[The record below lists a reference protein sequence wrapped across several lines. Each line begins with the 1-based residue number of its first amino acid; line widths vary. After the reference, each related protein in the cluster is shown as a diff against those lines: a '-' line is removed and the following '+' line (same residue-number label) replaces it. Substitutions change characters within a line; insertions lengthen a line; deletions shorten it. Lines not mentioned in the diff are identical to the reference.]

1 MTTGGVIAM
10 VEMTT
15 GRASE
20 GGHWYTRDGECCYD
34 IRGANGKM
42 RPVTL
47 RDARKLNLLPGVSSI
62 LRMEHKE
69 ALQVWLLDQAYMAAL
84 TLPQIPG
91 ETLSAFKERC
101 KVDAAAQADKARD
114 RGTWLHAALQ
124 GYFEG
129 RPVADQDL
137 PYVMPVVGWLGE
149 RFGFNHRWLAES
161 SFGCELGYG
170 GKADLRSA
178 QVPIVIDFKFKDI
191 EADHEKQL
199 AYSDHAMQLWAYD
212 YGFGYGGTATKLN
225 LFISSTVPS
234 VIFPHEWGAD
244 SANEFEAFKCLLRLW
259 QLRKNY
265 TSAWSHEQEQ
275 AA

>member
-1 MTTGGVIAM
+1 MS
-10 VEMTT
+10 VELKT

-20 GGHWYTRDGECCYD
+20 GGHWYTRSGECCYE

-42 RPVTL
+42 RDVTL
-47 RDARKLNLLPGVSSI
+47 RDARKLGLLPGVSSI
-62 LRMEHKE
+62 LKMEHKD
-69 ALQVWLLDQAYMAAL
+69 ALQRWLIDQAYMAAL

-91 ETLSAFKERC
+91 ETLDAFKERC
-101 KVDAAAQADKARD
+101 KIDAAAQADKARD

-129 RPVADQDL
+129 APIQAQDL

-149 RFGFNHRWLAES
+149 RFGSTHRWLPET
-161 SFGCELGYG
+161 SFASPFGYG
-170 GKADLRSA
+170 GKVDLRSG

-191 EADHEKQL
+191 EADHKKQL

-212 YGFGYGGTATKLN
+212 HGFGYEGQAIKLN
-225 LFISSTVPS
+225 LFISSTVPG
-234 VIFPHEWGAD
+234 VIIPHEWTAD
-244 SANEFEAFKCLLRLW
+244 SAHEFEAFTCLLRLW
-259 QLRKNY
+259 QIRKSY
-265 TSAWSHEQEQ
+265 DSSFSVQSA